1 MTFSELILLTAAEYN
16 TTSEEIEQEMSA
28 ALIAAGIDLSPE
40 LFIASTA
47 KAINEKL
54 KQKEI
59 RINQTHLQ

>member
-47 KAINEKL
+47 KAINE
-54 KQKEI
+54 
-59 RINQTHLQ
+59 